1 MNEVLWV
8 WVALAAGLV
17 AAWLFDRRA
26 RRSGH
31 RVRAD
36 IRKVNDERY
45 RHAGSMD
52 PFMGAGTGSYARV
65 EDTAR
70 ADARRAAEAE
80 RLARDPDD
88 RR

>member
-1 MNEVLWV
+1 
-8 WVALAAGLV
+8 
-17 AAWLFDRRA
+17 
-26 RRSGH
+26 
-31 RVRAD
+31 
-36 IRKVNDERY
+36 
-45 RHAGSMD
+45 MD

>member
-1 MNEVLWV
+1 MSWVNGVLWG
-8 WVALAAGLV
+8 WVALAAVLV

-36 IRKVNDERY
+36 IRKVNAERY
-45 RHAGSMD
+45 SHAGSMD

-70 ADARRAAEAE
+70 ADARRA
-80 RLARDPDD
+80 RDPDLP
-88 RR
+88 

>member
-1 MNEVLWV
+1 MNGVLWG

-31 RVRAD
+31 RAD

-52 PFMGAGTGSYARV
+52 PFMGAGSGSYAPV
-65 EDTAR
+65 EDAAR

-80 RLARDPDD
+80 RLARAPDD

>member
-1 MNEVLWV
+1 MNGVLWV

-26 RRSGH
+26 RRSGQ

-45 RHAGSMD
+45 SHSGSMD
-52 PFMGAGTGSYARV
+52 PDLGAPVSLYTRA
-65 EDTAR
+65 EETAR
-70 ADARRAAEAE
+70 ADKDPEAP
-80 RLARDPDD
+80 R
-88 RR
+88 

>member
-1 MNEVLWV
+1 MNGVLWV
-8 WVALAAGLV
+8 WAALAAGLV

-70 ADARRAAEAE
+70 AVDRRAAEAV
-80 RLARDPDD
+80 RLARDPDA

>member
-1 MNEVLWV
+1 VGLGGPGRR
-8 WVALAAGLV
+8 AGRGLAV
-17 AAWLFDRRA
+17 RPPA

-45 RHAGSMD
+45 SHAGSMD

-70 ADARRAAEAE
+70 ADAPRAAEAE
-80 RLARDPDD
+80 CLARDPDD
-88 RR
+88 RG